1 MIFCQ
6 NLPSVWVRL
15 LSVTEN
21 VVILIRKDP
30 FPRIFCPKLK
40 FPLYINLID
49 IASSDCTIPIATV
62 L

>member
-6 NLPSVWVRL
+6 NLPSVSVRL

-30 FPRIFCPKLK
+30 FP
-40 FPLYINLID
+40 
-49 IASSDCTIPIATV
+49 
-62 L
+62 